1 MKKCKTTALNTA
13 NSLQQHSFLGIET
26 HTNIHAYILICK
38 KYKMFLAR
46 SFMSRAA
53 KPSFGNLIKQQTICQ
68 DQQIRLFGSVL
79 KKRKK
84 KMNKHKLKKLRKKL
98 KRKNNQ

>member
-1 MKKCKTTALNTA
+1 
-13 NSLQQHSFLGIET
+13 
-26 HTNIHAYILICK
+26 
-38 KYKMFLAR
+38 
-46 SFMSRAA
+46 MSRAA
-53 KPSFGNLIKQQTICQ
+53 KPSVLRTVCKDNNNALSVIQQPCTNSSNYTSFSFGNLIKQQTICQ